1 MLFEVQKQE
10 TNLLFF
16 FCVLISVTHLK
27 KCLRTCKQL
36 LDFLWAIHCLAINT
50 GCVPFHYYMPM
61 LTSIYTL
68 EKWHDWLFSVRQQQK
83 NLGNKKFVIK
93 SLEKCSFHF
102 VKLNGHFSPRIQF
115 DWLIDSQL
123 VHLFYYFLLK
133 KMVKNIVEHWHC
145 WAHLIL
151 SFGPEQHLMVS
162 FGLFDLL
169 LIWNQLVM
177 ELTHISPV

>member
-16 FCVLISVTHLK
+16 FCVLISVTATHLK

-133 KMVKNIVEHWHC
+133 KWSRTLLNTDTVEHTWFY
-145 WAHLIL
+145 HLVL
-151 SFGPEQHLMVS
+151 NSTWWSHLAFS
-162 FGLFDLL
+162 TCSWF
-169 LIWNQLVM
+169 
-177 ELTHISPV
+177 EIS